1 MPAAK
6 VYEFAQSKDP
16 KGEMLKAIGD
26 LKDIEISGAKVLVW
40 PEVRSLVRASGLIAG
55 TDKTA
60 KEDVYQGA
68 VGYVLQVGPL
78 AFQDD
83 PDQNISFKGFTVKV
97 GDWVAFR
104 PSEGE
109 RYQIRG
115 VDCRLFEDA
124 LIKMKVK
131 DPSIITHDS

>member
-1 MPAAK
+1 MPAAL
-6 VYEFAQSKDP
+6 VYQFAQSKDP
-16 KGEMLKAIGD
+16 KGEMLKAIGNLSD
-26 LKDIEISGAKVLVW
+26 VEISGAKVLVW
-40 PEVRSLVRASGLIAG
+40 PYVRSLVRPSGLIAG
-55 TDKTA
+55 TDRTA

-68 VGYVLQVGPL
+68 VGYVLKVGPL
-78 AFQDD
+78 AFEDD
-83 PDQNISFKGFTVKV
+83 PKQNISFKGFYVKA

-124 LIKMKVK
+124 LIKLKVA
-131 DPSIITHDS
+131 DPNIITHDS

>member
-6 VYEFAQSKDP
+6 VYQFAQSKDP

-26 LKDIEISGAKVLVW
+26 LADVDISGAKILVW
-40 PEVRSLVRASGLIAG
+40 PYVRSLVRASGLIAG
-55 TDKTA
+55 TDNTA

-68 VGYVLQVGPL
+68 VGYVLKLGPL

-83 PDQNISFKGFTVKV
+83 PKNNVEFKGFAAKV

-124 LIKMKVK
+124 LIKMKVA
-131 DPSIITHDS
+131 DPNIITHDQ